1 VIFDEYGQW
10 YRKRYRRTSSAL
22 TTCFLVATDIVTVML
37 CFGIGFFLVNLY
49 DRDLITFRA
58 FIHYWPYLPLFII
71 AFAVEDLYPGASLAP
86 AEELRRFA
94 GCSFTGHLF
103 IILSQFMY
111 YLRFDSLSVAF
122 IISYLVSTL
131 YLLMGRSLIRH
142 FLSVTKLGGIP
153 AVIYGA
159 GYTGRAVAD
168 KLLSNKHTCYV
179 PVLFLDD
186 DPEKGDEY
194 RGIPILHDTG
204 LGPEIVRHFN
214 IKMAIIA
221 MPSISQSLLKKLIN
235 NSVSAFRY
243 NVLIPDIFSV
253 TNIWMSVRD
262 FGGILGFA
270 TTHRLNMSWNL
281 WIKRFMDV
289 SIITAG
295 TLLIFPLLLG
305 IVVLV
310 KASSP
315 GPILYS
321 QERVG
326 QNGKRFRAYKF
337 RSMVSDA
344 EGKLKELL
352 ASNAKARKEWDAT
365 HKLKDDPRITAIGKF
380 LRKTSLDE
388 IPQFINILKGEMS
401 LIGPRP
407 IVESEIKRYGENF
420 QRIFSVRPGLT
431 GLWQV
436 SGRSDTGYSDR
447 ISLDTYYL
455 QSWSV
460 WLDLWI
466 VYKTIGVVIKGSGAY

>member
-1 VIFDEYGQW
+1 MIFEEYRDW

-22 TTCFLVATDIVTVML
+22 TTCFLVAADLTTVML
-37 CFGIGFFLVNLY
+37 CFGVGFFLVNLY
-49 DRDLITFRA
+49 DSQLITFRG
-58 FIHYWPYLPLFII
+58 FIHYWPYLPIFVI

-94 GCSFTGHLF
+94 GCSFIGHIF
-103 IILSQFMY
+103 IILSRFVY
-111 YLRFDSLSVAF
+111 YLRFDSISLAF
-122 IISYLVSTL
+122 IISYLISTVC
-131 YLLMGRSLIRH
+131 LLMGRSLMRS

-159 GYTGRAVAD
+159 GYTGRAVVD
-168 KLLSNKHTCYV
+168 RLLTNKHTCYV
-179 PVLFLDD
+179 PVLILDD
-186 DPEKGDEY
+186 DPQTGNEY
-194 RGIPILHDTG
+194 REVPILHDTG
-204 LGPEIVRHFN
+204 LGPELVKRFN
-214 IKMAIIA
+214 IKMAIVA
-221 MPSISQSLLKKLIN
+221 MPSISQLLLKKLIN

-270 TTHRLNMSWNL
+270 TTRRLTMSWNR

-289 SIITAG
+289 SIIIAG
-295 TLLIFPLLLG
+295 ALLISPLLLG
-305 IVVLV
+305 IAALV

-315 GPILYS
+315 GPVLYS
-321 QERVG
+321 QERIG
-326 QNGKRFRAYKF
+326 RNGKRFRAYKF
-337 RSMVSDA
+337 RSMVSGA

-352 ASNAKARKEWDAT
+352 ASDAEARKEWEAA
-365 HKLKDDPRITAIGKF
+365 HKLKNDPRITAIGKF

-407 IVESEIKRYGENF
+407 IVEGEIKRYGANF

-436 SGRSDTGYSDR
+436 SGRSDTDYSDR
-447 ISLDTYYL
+447 ISFDTYYL

-466 VYKTIGVVIKGSGAY
+466 IYKTIGVVVRGRGAY